1 MGRKQKQMRMIA
13 PIRAIVFDV
22 GGTLE
27 DVHYDDAIR
36 LDAARG
42 LRALMIERDLD
53 PGMTASELH
62 DVIRLGLD
70 AYQRLRE
77 SANVEIPPERVWIDY
92 VFAGR
97 RLPADRLTE
106 AAEDLMFYY
115 ENHAFKRT
123 MKAEAPAAIAALHR
137 AGFRLAI
144 ISNVMSRTLMPR
156 NLDAYGLTRY
166 FDPIITSAGMGI
178 RKPHPRIFA
187 DTARQMHLAPAV
199 CAYVGDTISRD
210 VAGAQRAG
218 YGMTIQ
224 IKSFLTSRSD
234 RDSDTERPD
243 AVVQNLNEIGPLIAA
258 LNRT

>member
-1 MGRKQKQMRMIA
+1 MTFT
-13 PIRAIVFDV
+13 PIRAIVFDL

-27 DVHYDDAIR
+27 DVHYDDAVR

-42 LRALMIERDLD
+42 VRALMTERGLD
-53 PGMTASELH
+53 PGLAASELH
-62 DVIRLGLD
+62 NAIRQGLD

-77 SANVEIPPERVWIDY
+77 STNVELPPERVWIDY
-92 VFAGR
+92 VFADR
-97 RLPADRLTE
+97 QLPADRLTE
-106 AAEDLMFYY
+106 AAEDLMLYY

-123 MKAEAPAAIAALHR
+123 LKPEAAAAVAALHG

-144 ISNVMSRTLMPR
+144 ISNVVSRTLVPR

-166 FDPIITSAGMGI
+166 FDPIVTSAGMGI

-187 DTARQMHLAPAV
+187 DTARQMLLPPAV

-243 AVVQNLNEIGPLIAA
+243 AVIQTLNEIGPLIAA